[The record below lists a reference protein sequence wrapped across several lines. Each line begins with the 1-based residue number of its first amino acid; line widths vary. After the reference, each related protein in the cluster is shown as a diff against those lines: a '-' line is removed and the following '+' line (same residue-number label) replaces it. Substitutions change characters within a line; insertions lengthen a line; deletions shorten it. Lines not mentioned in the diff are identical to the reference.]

1 MRYGR
6 RGRKMIRNF
15 LVGETV
21 EIKNGDKII
30 KAQIHNIAGNIYSVT
45 TEDGA
50 HITVEESDIIGYPG
64 GELL

>member
-1 MRYGR
+1 MRSGR
-6 RGRKMIRNF
+6 RRTKMIRNF

-21 EIKNGDKII
+21 EINYKGKII
-30 KAQIHNIAGNIYSVT
+30 EAQIHNIAGDVYSVK
-45 TEDGA
+45 TEEGA

>member
-1 MRYGR
+1 
-6 RGRKMIRNF
+6 MIRNF

-21 EIKNGDKII
+21 EINYKDKKI
-30 KAQIHNIAGNIYSVT
+30 KVQIHNIAGNIYSVK

-64 GELL
+64 GESL